1 MPTEPSD
8 LRLLIADLRLNLRP
22 ADYVH
27 SKIQNRKSAIPI
39 IPDGLE
45 PSFSGCKPGVVAA
58 GPRDQFESGLTG
70 TRTRPVQKMKR
81 GWHATPASS
90 CWTMSPSCKAEAV
103 GLEPTTV
110 FTAPVF
116 KTGPSSSR
124 VTSTSCGG
132 RNRTHVTTVQSR
144 LSVPA
149 QTPPHHLSV
158 KLREQESNLRTRRSK
173 QRISTNR
180 NYPAT

>member
-1 MPTEPSD
+1 MVCQLPTEPSD

-70 TRTRPVQKMKR
+70 TRTRIYGMRRQHLPV
-81 GWHATPASS
+81 
-90 CWTMSPSCKAEAV
+90 
-103 GLEPTTV
+103 
-110 FTAPVF
+110 
-116 KTGPSSSR
+116 GP
-124 VTSTSCGG
+124 
-132 RNRTHVTTVQSR
+132 
-144 LSVPA
+144 
-149 QTPPHHLSV
+149 
-158 KLREQESNLRTRRSK
+158 
-173 QRISTNR
+173 
-180 NYPAT
+180 

>member
-1 MPTEPSD
+1 
-8 LRLLIADLRLNLRP
+8 
-22 ADYVH
+22 
-27 SKIQNRKSAIPI
+27 
-39 IPDGLE
+39 
-45 PSFSGCKPGVVAA
+45 
-58 GPRDQFESGLTG
+58 
-70 TRTRPVQKMKR
+70 
-81 GWHATPASS
+81 
-90 CWTMSPSCKAEAV
+90 MSLSCKAEAV

-149 QTPPHHLSV
+149 QPPPHHLSV

-180 NYPAT
+180 NYSASCKVPCGNRTRLSSLEGWHLCRSAKGTCKSHQSGSGGTRTHKRVLLATCFQDRVLIQPDHFH